1 MHLVIPLSIDRSY
14 RYEYSSGLLIIR
26 HAKLAD
32 KLTTIQY
39 AWTICITATRTD
51 LDCNNMRTRTLPSYS
66 LIAIDTNL

>member
-32 KLTTIQY
+32 KLTTI
-39 AWTICITATRTD
+39 CMDHMHNSNEDRSR
-51 LDCNNMRTRTLPSYS
+51 L
-66 LIAIDTNL
+66 